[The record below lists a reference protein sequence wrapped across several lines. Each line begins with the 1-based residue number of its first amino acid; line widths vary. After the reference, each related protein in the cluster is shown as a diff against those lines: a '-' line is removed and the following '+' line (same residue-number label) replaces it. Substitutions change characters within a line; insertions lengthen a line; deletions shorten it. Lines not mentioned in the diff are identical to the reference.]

1 MGAVQYHMCGNCRRE
16 FYSDEAYRDHA
27 CLKNSKN
34 PNGDPRGMHAKA
46 MANGMFKDITG
57 DDKKS
62 KEVMESIS
70 AGNGNVDANI
80 LESQASTDIRLQAVQ
95 EMKRMKHELTKAGI
109 PCNTL
114 SEEQTRAEYE
124 QYVSGG
130 KDAVSANKATKWNA
144 TATNTKPSAA
154 TGKRGRKAK

>member
-1 MGAVQYHMCGNCRRE
+1 MSAVQYHMCGNCRRE

-114 SEEQTRAEYE
+114 SEEQTKREYE

-130 KDAVSANKATKWNA
+130 KDAVSAIKATKGNDA
-144 TATNTKPSAA
+144 DANRSAA
-154 TGKRGRKAK
+154 TGKRGRKTK